1 MDIVIRAAV
10 IFFFVF
16 ALTRLLGRRELS
28 SLEPFDLIL
37 LVVVGDLVQQGVTQS
52 DNSVTGALLAIST
65 IALLT
70 VALSYASFKWRRLR
84 PILAGEPIVLIEDGE
99 TVERN
104 LRRQRLTVEE
114 VEAEARLAEIGSL
127 REVRWGILETDGRI
141 SFVKRDEEEDD
152 QAGGSGRPPTSSR
165 AT

>member
-10 IFFFVF
+10 IFAFVF

-37 LVVVGDLVQQGVTQS
+37 LVVIGDLVQQGVTQS
-52 DNSVTGALLAIST
+52 DNSVTGALLAVAT

-70 VALSYASFKWRRLR
+70 VALSYASFKSRRLR
-84 PILAGEPIVLIEDGE
+84 PFLAGEPIVLIENGE
-99 TVERN
+99 TVAAN

-114 VEAEARLAEIGSL
+114 IEAEARLAEISSL
-127 REVRWGILETDGRI
+127 GEVRWAILETNGQI
-141 SFVKRDEEEDD
+141 SFVEK
-152 QAGGSGRPPTSSR
+152 G
-165 AT
+165 